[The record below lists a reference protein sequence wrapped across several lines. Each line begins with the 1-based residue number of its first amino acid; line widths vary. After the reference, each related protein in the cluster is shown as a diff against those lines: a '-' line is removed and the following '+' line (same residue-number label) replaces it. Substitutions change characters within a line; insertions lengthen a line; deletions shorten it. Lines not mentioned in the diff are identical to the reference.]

1 MNRSSGIKLA
11 SLLLI
16 LFAAACAPAPT
27 VAPKAAAPVEATA
40 PLPSG
45 GVVASAIV
53 VPEQSSRL
61 SFVISGTLK
70 EMAVKEGD
78 GVQAGQTLAVLN
90 APELE
95 FAAVQAEA
103 AARAAEFRYQYWI
116 PARLDRPPERRQ
128 LAEQVFIQSQ
138 KALDTARAGLTQ
150 TVIKAPFGGM
160 VVRIDAVPG
169 EMIQSGQVIITV
181 ASLDHLHI
189 ETTDLSERDLL
200 SLRIGQPATVFVE
213 ALGSQL
219 TGKVTAISP
228 IADRLG
234 GDVVFK
240 VTIELDSPPEELRW
254 GMTAEVHIQTQ

>member
-1 MNRSSGIKLA
+1 MNRLPGIKLA

-16 LFAAACAPAPT
+16 LFTACAPSPT
-27 VAPKAAAPVEATA
+27 VAPTASAPVEVTT
-40 PLPSG
+40 PMPSG
-45 GVVASAIV
+45 GIVASAIV
-53 VPEQSSRL
+53 VPEQISRL
-61 SFVISGTLK
+61 SFVISGPLK
-70 EMAVKEGD
+70 EMAVEEGD
-78 GVQAGQTLAVLN
+78 VVQAGQTLAVLN
-90 APELE
+90 APDLE
-95 FAAVQAEA
+95 FAAAQAEA

-138 KALDTARAGLTQ
+138 KVLDTARAGLTQ
-150 TVIKAPFGGM
+150 TMIKAPFVGV

-169 EMIQSGQVIITV
+169 EMIQSGQVIITL
-181 ASLDHLHI
+181 ASLDHLRI
-189 ETTDLSERDLL
+189 ETTDLSERDL
-200 SLRIGQPATVFVE
+200 SSVRIGQPATVFVE

-219 TGKVTAISP
+219 TGEVTAISP

-254 GMTAEVHIQTQ
+254 GMTAEVNIQ